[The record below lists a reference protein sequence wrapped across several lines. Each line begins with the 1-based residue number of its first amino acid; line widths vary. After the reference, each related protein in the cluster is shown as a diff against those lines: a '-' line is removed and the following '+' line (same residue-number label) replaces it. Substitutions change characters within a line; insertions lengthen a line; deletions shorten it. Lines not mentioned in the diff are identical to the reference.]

1 MLGHTLSAETRN
13 LPLSNGATFNGIFQ
27 RFEFQAVNNAFV
39 SVDTFFLMSG
49 CLVSY
54 LMLKELDKT
63 RGRVNFLVMYIHRYL
78 RYYLIISNEHKSS
91 IKTYYFS
98 NRLTGFYGF
107 LIFFLTTVWRH
118 CGSGPNHIFW
128 YEAEE
133 CAKTPWVNLLYI
145 NNFDIEY
152 LEDQGGCLGV
162 TWYLANDMQ
171 FFLIAPP
178 IIYMTWHWKKI
189 GFALIGE
196 SSDKL
201 STLIFK
207 GFFG

>member
-1 MLGHTLSAETRN
+1 MMGHILGALLGQGFPTSNVATLFGLN
-13 LPLSNGATFNGIFQ
+13 Q

-78 RYYLIISNEHKSS
+78 RYYLIVSIEHKSS
-91 IKTYYFS
+91 INTYYFS

-133 CAKTPWVNLLYI
+133 CAKNSWVNLLYI
-145 NNFDIEY
+145 NNFDVEEY
-152 LEDQGGCLGV
+152 LEGGCLGLGV

-189 GFALIGE
+189 GFTLIGE
-196 SSDKL
+196 SSDRL

-207 GFFG
+207 